1 MHSGKLIKS
10 IVKGKDCFQEWKDIR
25 PHVFFDFKSRL
36 LFGVVTTALMITII
50 KQLMFPNEPFTWGGP
65 LFLFSIMFVISEG
78 IFVFNQV
85 IAYKYPWHLK
95 TRKRFAMLFAF
106 SAVWFVL
113 WFFVAMWFKPMFG
126 ENLAMEPSQFY
137 LSVSIFIMFVLIY
150 VSLLIVYNYHQ
161 SLTEVMLENEKLQQ
175 EKLRLDYV
183 ALQDQINPHFLFN
196 NLSTL
201 IAIIKTDPDTA
212 VSMAEN
218 FSDVYRYVLQSKDK
232 ISVSLGDE
240 LKFIKAYLS
249 LHQIRLGDG
258 LLITYLV
265 DDSLLDYQLA
275 PLSLQFLVENAI
287 KHNVATLAT
296 PLHIEVKAQGGYAS
310 VTNSFNPK
318 KTTYSTNTGLQN
330 LEKRFQFLTS
340 EPIVV
345 EKDEHNF
352 TVKLPLIQLDN
363 GR

>member
-1 MHSGKLIKS
+1 MGER
-10 IVKGKDCFQEWKDIR
+10 DCRFEWGSIR
-25 PHVFFDFKSRL
+25 PHVFFNFKSRL

-50 KQLMFPNEPFTWGGP
+50 KQLMFPHEPFTWGGP

-78 IFVFNQV
+78 IFVFNQL
-85 IAYKYPWHLK
+85 IAHRYPWHLK
-95 TRKRFAMLFAF
+95 TRKRFSMLFAF
-106 SAVWFVL
+106 SAIWFVL
-113 WFFVAMWFKPMFG
+113 WFVVALWFKPMFG
-126 ENLAMEPSQFY
+126 EDLAMEPSQFY
-137 LSVSIFIMFVLIY
+137 LSVALFIMFVLIY
-150 VSLLIVYNYHQ
+150 VFLLIVYNYHQ
-161 SLTEVMLENEKLQQ
+161 SLTTVMLENEKLQQ

-201 IAIIKTDPDTA
+201 IAIIKTDPDAA
-212 VSMAEN
+212 VGMAEN
-218 FSDVYRYVLQSKDK
+218 FSDVYRYVLQSKEK
-232 ISVSLGDE
+232 LSVPLSDE

-258 LLITYLV
+258 LLITYSV
-265 DDSLLDYQLA
+265 DKTLLDYQLA

-287 KHNVATLAT
+287 KHNVAALTSQ
-296 PLHIEVKAQGGYAS
+296 LHIEVKAQNGHVT
-310 VTNSFNPK
+310 VTNNLNPK

-340 EPIVV
+340 NPILV
-345 EKDEHNF
+345 EKDEQSF
-352 TVKLPLIQLDN
+352 TVKLPLIQMEN